1 MTVAH
6 ILAIKGREVVTAPQ
20 ESTIAD
26 IAAVLAVRG
35 IGAAVV
41 TDAARRVLGIISE
54 RDVVRAI
61 ASGGAA
67 AMAHPASDYMTRKVT
82 LGFDEMTV
90 TEAMAHMTSGRFRH
104 LPVVNDG
111 ALAGIVSIGDIVKH
125 RLAEIETESRA
136 MREYIATG

>member
-41 TDAARRVLGIISE
+41 TDAARQVLGIISE

-67 AMAHPASDYMTRKVT
+67 AMAHLASDYMTRKVT